1 MTKKQKLEISQMETR
16 QALNALLSKDE
27 LSDTERKEL
36 ADLTKRSMDTDIEM
50 KAAIAAEPEGQLET
64 REMQYGM
71 DAEQR
76 ERLELRSQASLTN
89 FLTPLH
95 EWKIA
100 ARSGARA
107 TTSGSGE

>member
-1 MTKKQKLEISQMETR
+1 METR

-50 KAAIAAEPEGQLET
+50 KAAIAAEPQLET
-64 REMQYGM
+64 REMVHGL

-89 FLTPLH
+89 FLTL
-95 EWKIA
+95 
-100 ARSGARA
+100 A
-107 TTSGSGE
+107 T